1 VPSDG
6 GEVKDI
12 PIVSD
17 AEITPGVPGGGV
29 HVSPDGKKIVFMGA
43 TYNPLRVNIFTVPI
57 EGGAPTRVTES
68 VSVPE
73 MDTQDR
79 YPCWSP
85 DGNEIAF
92 IRYRAV
98 AEGDFRMNVYTVP
111 AGGGEP
117 KAITADADSVAW
129 AEVAYSPD
137 GEWLAYFSNN
147 AIKIRRVDGGEVRPV
162 VELERVGP
170 HSEVVWSPD
179 GTRIAYT
186 RSGSIWIVPVDG
198 GEPREVQTGVLT
210 EDAQNLHIDWSPDG
224 RKIVF
229 SASTGGEAELW
240 MISDFLPRGL
250 SDFLPRGH

>member
-1 VPSDG
+1 VT
-6 GEVKDI
+6 EI

-17 AEITPGVPGGGV
+17 PEITPGIPGGGE
-29 HVSPDGKKIVFMGA
+29 HVSPDGEKIVFTGA
-43 TYNPLRVNIFTVPI
+43 TMDPLRVNIFTLPI
-57 EGGAPTRVTES
+57 GGGTPTRVTES
-68 VSVPE
+68 LSVPE

-85 DGNEIAF
+85 DGDQIAF

-98 AEGDFRMNVYTVP
+98 EKGDFSINVYTVP
-111 AGGGEP
+111 AEGGEP
-117 KAITADADSVAW
+117 EAITTDADSVAW
-129 AEVAYSPD
+129 ASVAYSPD

-170 HSEVVWSPD
+170 HSEVAWSPD

-186 RSGSIWIVPVDG
+186 GSGSIWIVPVDG
-198 GEPREVQTGVLT
+198 GEPQEVQTGVLT

-224 RKIVF
+224 SKIVF
-229 SASTGGEAELW
+229 TASMGGEAELW
-240 MISDFLPRGL
+240 MM